1 MEYVLEKERK
11 TPVADRTQVLVA
23 GGGIAGVSAALA
35 AARTG
40 AKTLLI
46 EREWLLGGLATLGL
60 ITIFL
65 PVCDGQG
72 HQVVGGIGEE
82 LIRLSLKHGMEKSHL
97 PYPAPWVEPDGTP
110 EKRKEIRWQTQYNP
124 CLYALELEQLLLKA
138 GVEIRY
144 GALISDVVM
153 DGNRIQGVILQDK
166 SGRSCVFADA
176 VVDCTGDADLC
187 QLSGAPTVC
196 CESGN
201 KLAAW
206 HYAETAGG
214 RRLRMVGCLDVSEDM
229 ASSVQKELEAD
240 PGKNT
245 VYSGLDAVETSRMM
259 QAAHAVTLQRYRKEK
274 KRDPAYEPVLLPAI
288 PQLRMTRRLQGA
300 YTLDEAEEGTYFS
313 QSVGMTGDWRKRGP
327 VFEIPAGIL
336 YCGEVEHLYVAGRCV
351 SVTES
356 MWDITRVIPC
366 CAVTGQAAGTAA
378 ALQALHGQWDISE
391 LQTALIRDHALL
403 HLRDAIPPIVR

>member
-46 EREWLLGGLATLGL
+46 ERDWLLGGLATLGL

-65 PVCDGQG
+65 PDCDGQG

-82 LIRLSLKHGMEKSHL
+82 LIRLSLRHGMEKSHL

-110 EKRKEIRWQTQYNP
+110 EKRKDIRWQTQYNP

-144 GALISDVVM
+144 GTLISDVVM

-206 HYAETAGG
+206 HYAETADG
-214 RRLRMVGCLDVSEDM
+214 RRLRMVGCLDVSEDR
-229 ASSVQKELEAD
+229 ASGTQKELEAD
-240 PGKNT
+240 PGKNA
-245 VYSGLDAVETSRMM
+245 VYSGLDAVEISRMM
-259 QAAHAVTLQRYRKEK
+259 QAAHAVTLQRYREEK

-300 YTLDEAEEGTYFS
+300 YTLDEAEEGTYFP

-336 YCGEVEHLYVAGRCV
+336 YCGEVEHLYAAGRCV
-351 SVTES
+351 SVTEG

-378 ALQALHGQWDISE
+378 ALQSLQGQWEISQ
-391 LQTALIRDHALL
+391 LQAALIRDHALL
-403 HLRDAIPPIVR
+403 HLRDAKPPIE